1 MNIKRMVA
9 PIIVTMILIA
19 YFLCFI
25 FHILND
31 VETSW
36 MRVIG
41 IIIAFMF
48 IGISIYYLIERI
60 KEIRSGEY
68 DDLGKY

>member
-19 YFLCFI
+19 YFLYFI

-36 MRVIG
+36 MSVIG
-41 IIIAFMF
+41 IIIALMF